1 MLVYGIQYTGIRGL
15 LTATT
20 RQQHKGNMQVVVDDR
35 EPPVVIASL
44 EALSIDARVGRL
56 LVGDVHLLHNNAP
69 VCVVERKSFSD
80 LFASLNSGRMVA
92 QLQDLE
98 ASPLDTWLIVERGPI
113 HHPTVP
119 EERAT
124 QDNLLWLIRV
134 ATRQTKTRI
143 LCVSSTCEFAY
154 VIRSLT
160 RDTHSKCPLA
170 WERRTRKAP
179 CPYEAF
185 LTSIGGIGTAKARR
199 IKACYPCIRA
209 LCEADIESDT
219 VLMHAI
225 GKKALLSAVAALHAT
240 PSSPSAQNP

>member
-1 MLVYGIQYTGIRGL
+1 
-15 LTATT
+15 
-20 RQQHKGNMQVVVDDR
+20 MQVLVDDR
-35 EPPVVIASL
+35 EPPVVLASL
-44 EALSIDARVGRL
+44 EALSVDARVGRL
-56 LVGDVHLLHNNAP
+56 LVGDVHVLHNNAP

-209 LCEADIESDT
+209 LCEADIESDMA
-219 VLMHAI
+219 LMDAV
-225 GKKALLSAVAALHAT
+225 GKKALLAMVAALHPA
-240 PSSPSAQNP
+240 PSSPPA

>member
-1 MLVYGIQYTGIRGL
+1 
-15 LTATT
+15 
-20 RQQHKGNMQVVVDDR
+20 MQVLVDDR
-35 EPPVVIASL
+35 EPPVVLASL
-44 EALSIDARVGRL
+44 EALSVDARVGRL
-56 LVGDVHLLHNNAP
+56 LVGDVHVLHNNAP

-199 IKACYPCIRA
+199 IKACHPCIRA
-209 LCEADIESDT
+209 LCEADIESDMA
-219 VLMHAI
+219 LMDAV
-225 GKKALLSAVAALHAT
+225 GKKALLAMVAALHPA
-240 PSSPSAQNP
+240 PSSPPA